1 MGSYNF
7 LFVNFIF
14 DRPSNN
20 DNKICPL
27 KITLSQ
33 KIKYLILILIQIQKN
48 ARNIFLIL
56 SYL

>member
-27 KITLSQ
+27 KIPLSQ
-33 KIKYLILILIQIQKN
+33 KIIDTNSKEC
-48 ARNIFLIL
+48 
-56 SYL
+56 